1 MDQNMTKEFYRA
13 DFVSVFYH
21 EDTHALWVKYF
32 QKVPSDKHVIPVI
45 DAMLNGFKQ
54 SNTQKFMADI
64 RKMGVLGTDS
74 QSLIVNKLI
83 PGMVSHLNGKRL
95 YHAQLIDPGEIMAK
109 ITANNVKHKSDNEKI
124 EIVQF
129 VNERDAIAYM
139 KSI

>member
-109 ITANNVKHKSDNEKI
+109 ITANNVKRKSDNEKI

>member
-1 MDQNMTKEFYRA
+1 MTKEFYRA

-32 QKVPSDKHVIPVI
+32 QKVPSDKHVIPVV

>member
-13 DFVSVFYH
+13 DFVSVFYD

-32 QKVPSDKHVIPVI
+32 QKAPSDKHVIPVI
-45 DAMLNGFKQ
+45 DAMLSGFKQ

-64 RKMGVLGTDS
+64 RKMGILGTDS

-83 PGMVSHLNGKRL
+83 PGMISHLNGKKL
-95 YHAQLIDPGEIMAK
+95 YHAQLIDPAEIMAK
-109 ITANNVKHKSDNEKI
+109 ITANKVKSKI
-124 EIVQF
+124 ETEGVEIIQF
-129 VNERDAIAYM
+129 TNELDAIAYM

>member
-1 MDQNMTKEFYRA
+1 MTKEFYRA

>member
-109 ITANNVKHKSDNEKI
+109 ITANNVKHKSGNEKI

>member
-1 MDQNMTKEFYRA
+1 MTKEFYRA

-32 QKVPSDKHVIPVI
+32 QKVPSDKHVIPVV

-109 ITANNVKHKSDNEKI
+109 ITANNVKRKSDNEKI

>member
-32 QKVPSDKHVIPVI
+32 QKVPSDKHVIPVV

-109 ITANNVKHKSDNEKI
+109 ITANNVKRKSDNEKI